1 MIRVNLLGIKKEVAR
16 ASAVSIEGAKLTVVF
31 GILLAVAVGV
41 LVVDSMRISSQKA
54 KLDELMAEA
63 LAEKARLEAVKL
75 EYDQNEQRR
84 KLLQGRIDIID
95 GLRKKRTG
103 PVNLLK
109 TLVNTVELSEHL
121 WMTDFSSVDNRVSMN
136 GMADSVNTVADF
148 ITNLKCSGRFKS
160 VEIQQTFQEDQF
172 KDFPTF
178 VFSIT
183 AEQAPLAAEQAPLAP
198 ASASDTPGMQ

>member
-148 ITNLKCSGRFKS
+148 ITNLKRSGRFKS